1 MTAPSFLKKL
11 MSDPPPRFAFEISES
26 GIAAARIA
34 SPPEIGFQPLDAD
47 VIAVSPVHDNVQ
59 RMEALTQQVRALA
72 PRGEKKR
79 VRAALILPDHS
90 VRVSVLDFDAFPDDP
105 KQQLP
110 LVRFRLKKS
119 LPFDI
124 DAAAISYYA
133 QPNGQRVDVVVAA
146 APLEVL
152 TRYEMPFR
160 AAGFHLGLV
169 TTSTLCA
176 LEMVK
181 GTGVAVALPTYPI
194 AGKTGTAYKFMNG
207 HYSRYNYVSSFV
219 GFVPAEKP
227 RFVIYISLDDPRG
240 LYWGGYTAGPVFKEV
255 AKRALAYEL
264 VPAVNPEN
272 AIETAGDKRAVPA
285 FTGLTKE
292 QCKWVANRDGLGLQ
306 FEGKGE
312 RVIGQS
318 LAAGVPIPKDEGSGK
333 IILTLGT
340 PVETEA
346 NGVMPDLRGKTKR
359 QALALLSPL
368 GVRVNFKG
376 QGIVKTQFPPAGR
389 AVQANTPCDINC
401 DLPVTKIA
409 AASGGNS

>member
-181 GTGVAVALPTYPI
+181 GTGVAV
-194 AGKTGTAYKFMNG
+194 
-207 HYSRYNYVSSFV
+207 
-219 GFVPAEKP
+219 
-227 RFVIYISLDDPRG
+227 
-240 LYWGGYTAGPVFKEV
+240 V
-255 AKRALAYEL
+255 AKRSSRALTLAVLDGGVLKLLRSIELSDGGGIAEVASHLYPTFAYVEDQLATDPEKLIVCGFPRRADEL
-264 VPAVNPEN
+264 RE
-272 AIETAGDKRAVPA
+272 E
-285 FTGLTKE
+285 
-292 QCKWVANRDGLGLQ
+292 
-306 FEGKGE
+306 
-312 RVIGQS
+312 
-318 LAAGVPIPKDEGSGK
+318 LAAEANLEIEPLRSRY
-333 IILTLGT
+333 GT
-340 PVETEA
+340 PDQVNAGLLGYFESVE
-346 NGVMPDLRGKTKR
+346 VS
-359 QALALLSPL
+359 Q
-368 GVRVNFKG
+368 
-376 QGIVKTQFPPAGR
+376 
-389 AVQANTPCDINC
+389 
-401 DLPVTKIA
+401 
-409 AASGGNS
+409 